1 MAASAISRSIARQ
14 GFSNHHFGVQ
24 LIELQR
30 RDPAEG
36 TPRLFATDNQIVAT
50 SGETQDDDGRS
61 TCRSMSHN
69 KQNPNR
75 VQIGHVQCFIYG
87 GVRSNN
93 KKRILVHP
101 VHHKM
106 PPGCRIL
113 GVECCLN
120 VCFSWL
126 KKHEEIIQLND
137 SIVYFHRL
145 TPFSHMISSKVRSG
159 RFLLISIQS
168 AEGLWQIRCFLQHPV
183 VNKALLPSG
192 SCMPRFGRVKTGVAT
207 SNLKILEIGKKC
219 WKKKLKIFN
228 IISYHF
234 IHRLGI

>member
-75 VQIGHVQCFIYG
+75 VQIGNSHVQCFIYG

-126 KKHEEIIQLND
+126 KKTRRNNSTQW
-137 SIVYFHRL
+137 FHSL
-145 TPFSHMISSKVRSG
+145 LSSFTPFSHMISSK
-159 RFLLISIQS
+159 
-168 AEGLWQIRCFLQHPV
+168 
-183 VNKALLPSG
+183 
-192 SCMPRFGRVKTGVAT
+192 
-207 SNLKILEIGKKC
+207 
-219 WKKKLKIFN
+219 
-228 IISYHF
+228 
-234 IHRLGI
+234 